1 MRKVASLYQE
11 DVSAPLNGVAFSA
24 QLVFGG
30 SLPAMIWGAFNAAY
44 HAGLEPLTFEPPEWT
59 RAGTRIRTDQEEDDY
74 RELIESF
81 CGVDNEDAEIDTD
94 EDGVVDY
101 CDPEKTEF
109 EFDEGIGDCPML
121 FEPVD
126 ADEDGEVDGCTP
138 PTTTTSTTTLPPTT
152 TTLPPTTTTLPP
164 TTTTGDPATT
174 TSTTT
179 TSPPTT
185 TTQPPTS

>member
-1 MRKVASLYQE
+1 MSTRRDGARQRLWRLASGDDL
-11 DVSAPLNGVAFSA
+11 
-24 QLVFGG
+24 G
-30 SLPAMIWGAFNAAY
+30 SVDAAY
-44 HAGLEPLTFEPPEWT
+44 HAGLEPLTFEAPEWT

-101 CDPEKTEF
+101 CDPDVTEF

-126 ADEDGEVDGCTP
+126 ADENGKIDGCTP

-152 TTLPPTTTTLPP
+152 TT
-164 TTTTGDPATT
+164 GDPAAT
-174 TSTTT
+174 TSSTT

-185 TTQPPTS
+185 TTDHQLHDRRRPP